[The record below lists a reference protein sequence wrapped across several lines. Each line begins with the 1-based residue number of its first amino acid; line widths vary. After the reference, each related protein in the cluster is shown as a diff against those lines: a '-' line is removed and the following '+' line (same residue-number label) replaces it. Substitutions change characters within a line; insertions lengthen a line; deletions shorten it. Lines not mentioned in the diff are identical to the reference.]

1 MNKCLQLSKNDMCN
15 IKEERDGQH
24 WYIIM
29 WISYFNQDNF
39 YMGMLVKGVEGDE
52 KLTIETEGKKINIG
66 NGVKT
71 KGLFARRS
79 DQRPRLGPRTWSV
92 VCAFDSG
99 RRTRTPDSVRRFA
112 SDSVRPKKSQTEFL
126 PVISDSVR
134 GLMSVRGVGYN
145 VACIYCVAELRILD
159 L

>member
-1 MNKCLQLSKNDMCN
+1 MRLP
-15 IKEERDGQH
+15 RRH
-24 WYIIM
+24 TAPTIIVYSNAFTTTEAT
-29 WISYFNQDNF
+29 IS
-39 YMGMLVKGVEGDE
+39 
-52 KLTIETEGKKINIG
+52 LTWSETI
-66 NGVKT
+66 T

-79 DQRPRLGPRTWSV
+79 DQRPRLGPRTRSV

-134 GLMSVRGVGYN
+134 GLMSVRASNSSKFEGINHGESKEVEIAQVRSKGGRASSIDGV
-145 VACIYCVAELRILD
+145 ELK
-159 L
+159 